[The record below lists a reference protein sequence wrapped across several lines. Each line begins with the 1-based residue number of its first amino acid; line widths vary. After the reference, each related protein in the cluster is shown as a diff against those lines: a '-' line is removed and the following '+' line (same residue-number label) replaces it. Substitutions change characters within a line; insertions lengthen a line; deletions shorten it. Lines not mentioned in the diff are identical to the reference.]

1 MKILITGA
9 TGFIGS
15 NLLKLL
21 IKDKNNVIYALTRRK
36 IKDSANVKWIKEDFL
51 SITDLNKLPKGIEC
65 IIHLAQSRDYK
76 NFPEKACEIF
86 SVNSYSTLKLL
97 DYGRKCKIKYF
108 ILASSGGVTGYK
120 NSPIYEKDPLNPT
133 NFYLNSKCI
142 SESLSKFYSDY
153 FSVTVLRYYF
163 VYGEGQRQDAF
174 IPFLINRIKNK
185 LPVYV
190 YGKEEGIKVNPIYIE
205 DAVKATLNS
214 IVLKGRNIINIGGKE
229 PVSIVKICNII
240 AGYLKVQ
247 PIFERKNAIQQDL
260 ICDIQ
265 NMKHLLNV
273 EPGTPIKEG
282 IKNTIYFKEN
292 K

>member
-1 MKILITGA
+1 MRILITGA
-9 TGFIGS
+9 SGFIGS

-21 IKDKNNVIYALTRRK
+21 VKGKNNAIYALTRSK
-36 IKDSANVKWIKEDFL
+36 TEDFINVKWIKEDFL
-51 SITDLNKLPKGIEC
+51 KMSGFSKLPGEIDC

-76 NFPEKACEIF
+76 DFPGKACDIF
-86 SVNSYSTLKLL
+86 NVNSYSTLNLL
-97 DYGRKCKIKYF
+97 DYGRKCKIKHF
-108 ILASSGGVTGYK
+108 VLASSGGVTGYK
-120 NSPIYEKDPLNPT
+120 NGPIYEKDPLNPST
-133 NFYLNSKCI
+133 FYLNSKCI
-142 SESLSKFYSDY
+142 SENLSSFYSDY

-163 VYGEGQRQDAF
+163 VYGGGQRQDAF

-190 YGKEEGIKVNPIYIE
+190 CGKEEGIKINPIYID

-214 IVLKGRNIINIGGKE
+214 IGLKGRNIINIGGKE
-229 PVSIVKICNII
+229 PASIVQICNII
-240 AGYLKVQ
+240 ADILKIQ
-247 PIFERKNAIQQDL
+247 PVFERKNAIQQDL

-273 EPGTPIKEG
+273 EPKISIKEG
-282 IKNTIYFKEN
+282 IKNTVYFKE